1 MTGRMTDGVILET
14 RVDGEQWEAQQRRAQ
29 TKIDQNGLASRMP
42 LIALSFSY
50 NHLHLRLLCAMSEQQ
65 KTAFENFCDNVG
77 FFNRLS
83 RIENLRLG
91 VDGATSD
98 DETNEDVDMDD
109 HTQISSTDSHT
120 ARLKLAPVA
129 NAGTDIFVRT
139 SQYVP
144 RCSYCFDTGSL
155 LKCSGENC
163 DIRLCFRT
171 TGNRKPCIAP
181 FDSNI
186 ELHSASVFFC
196 LECQKKAQVS

>member
-1 MTGRMTDGVILET
+1 MSAQP
-14 RVDGEQWEAQQRRAQ
+14 GE
-29 TKIDQNGLASRMP
+29 S
-42 LIALSFSY
+42 
-50 NHLHLRLLCAMSEQQ
+50 
-65 KTAFENFCDNVG
+65 AFKNFCINVG
-77 FFNRLS
+77 FFNYLS

-91 VDGATSD
+91 VDSATSD

-120 ARLKLAPVA
+120 ARLKLAPGA

-144 RCSYCFDTGSL
+144 HCSYCFDTGSL